1 MASFFLLLKVT
12 ITYHNIPLANMDF
25 ETTMND
31 SDNKNDE
38 EYSGSGQ
45 DYDSDDN
52 IVYISVGSVVAVLI
66 VLTLLITVI
75 ILCVLGKR
83 YWKSKNISTY
93 QERCN

>member
-31 SDNKNDE
+31 SDE

-45 DYDSDDN
+45 GYDSDN